1 MGFDVINIGATANDG
16 TGDPLRT
23 AFDKTN
29 DNFALA
35 VEGPTGA
42 VTADTVALFDG
53 TTGKLI
59 KGGGQVNADIVVTSD
74 ARLSDARTPL
84 AHGNEAHTSTFVD
97 AAGAAAAA
105 PVQSVNTQTGV
116 VVLAAADVGA
126 DASGTASSA
135 VSSHAAVTTSVH
147 GIADTASLVVGP
159 ATATSG
165 RVAVY
170 DGTTGKLLQDG
181 TKAEADLV
189 VGPANA
195 VAGRNAV
202 FGDTT
207 GKALAQGPQ
216 VLASNSYEVPL
227 VAGRY
232 LNPFKATISGAAS
245 ANNVLIISYFPVSRP
260 ITVERVAMR
269 VTVLEVG
276 TTARIGFFEYAGG
289 GNNVMN
295 LLLDVGQIDCSTTG
309 DKEITLASPFTI
321 TDAIWVGHVVQNSV
335 GTVRLNRYNAPLFP
349 IGAANL
355 GANTAEQQ
363 QSFFVTGVS
372 GALASSYNMNFALS
386 LPYQYAMR
394 IGSLL

>member
-35 VEGPTGA
+35 VEGPAGA

-159 ATATSG
+159 ASATSG

-189 VGPANA
+189 VGPAAATDGA
-195 VAGRNAV
+195 VALFDQTGGKLLREGGFPFNPYTFQFLVPPGQDLVRSSSPIINAGL
-202 FGDTT
+202 FGAIFTLH
-207 GKALAQGPQ
+207 AWPIP
-216 VLASNSYEVPL
+216 VPL
-227 VAGRY
+227 
-232 LNPFKATISGAAS
+232 TID
-245 ANNVLIISYFPVSRP
+245 
-260 ITVERVAMR
+260 
-269 VTVLEVG
+269 
-276 TTARIGFFEYAGG
+276 RIGLNVNVAESGCLIRLGLYAFDPNAATRVGS
-289 GNNVMN
+289 
-295 LLLDVGQIDCSTTG
+295 LLLDIGEIDASTTG
-309 DKEITLASPFTI
+309 NKFITFPSPLSVTSPI
-321 TDAIWVGHVVQNSV
+321 VWVARHSNTT
-335 GTVRLNRYNAPLFP
+335 GTLRVRSYN
-349 IGAANL
+349 
-355 GANTAEQQ
+355 
-363 QSFFVTGVS
+363 
-372 GALASSYNMNFALS
+372 ASSYSLRDPIEVSPVNNWFNSGIAYGPFPSTPPELAAGTGFSAL
-386 LPYQYAMR
+386 YALR
-394 IGSLL
+394 VGAYL